1 MKIVLS
7 PAKTLDFEQNA
18 PTSSKT
24 QPQFQEEVQEL
35 VGILQQYS
43 EQDLAE
49 LMNVNNDLAHL
60 NYQRYQSFEQS
71 FTPNN
76 AKEALFAFKG
86 DVYDGLDA
94 ATLSEEDI
102 DFAQK
107 HVRILSGLYGILR
120 PLDLMQ
126 PYRLEMS
133 TKLQNP
139 KGNNLYDY
147 WGQKITDKLNE
158 EMQQDGDEFLLNLA
172 SKEYFKAIQPKALNV
187 PVISPAFKEAKGG
200 QYKVIAL
207 YAKKARGLMTRFVIR
222 NRISSQ
228 EGIKSFQ
235 EDGYAYNDKLSTEK
249 EPVFTRD

>member
-7 PAKTLDFEQNA
+7 PAKTLDFEQSPNA
-18 PTSSKT
+18 PFQT

-35 VGILQQYS
+35 VGILRQYP

-49 LMNVNNDLAHL
+49 LMNVNHDLAHL

-71 FTPNN
+71 FTPDN

-94 ATLSEEDI
+94 ATLSEDDI
-102 DFAQK
+102 HFAQQ
-107 HVRILSGLYGILR
+107 HVRILSGLYGVLR

-133 TKLQNP
+133 TKLPNS
-139 KGNNLYDY
+139 KGTNLYDF
-147 WGQKITDKLNE
+147 WGQKITAKLNE

-187 PVISPAFKEAKGG
+187 PVISPAFQEAKGG

-207 YAKKARGLMTRFVIR
+207 YAKKARGLMSRYVIR
-222 NRISSQ
+222 NRITTQ
-228 EGIKSFQ
+228 ESIKSFN
-235 EDGYAYNDKLSTEK
+235 EDGYAYNDRLSTEK